1 MSFKSTVN
9 GQKLLTIDSF
19 FSICVWEAIFR
30 QNINIFSRD
39 FSIYVLSL
47 RDDLIPN
54 CVQRY
59 HAIVGTRGTRRE
71 AKMYKRDLVS
81 VNLLNLVKN

>member
-39 FSIYVLSL
+39 SIYVLSL
-47 RDDLIPN
+47 RDDFIPS

-81 VNLLNLVKN
+81 VNLLNLVKI